1 MSVNIKSIQVWASL
15 LIHSLKKKDS
25 DRPAKYC
32 NLFLLPRCDSF
43 YNIPSSLGNSP
54 KSGIGIG
61 KKAEIVKKI
70 DSPSPNKYNLTSN
83 FDMTKRNVSY
93 GKFALGR

>member
-1 MSVNIKSIQVWASL
+1 M
-15 LIHSLKKKDS
+15 DS
-25 DRPAKYC
+25 QNKNDFDQLAKYC
-32 NLFLLPRCDSF
+32 NNLSYFRCDSF
-43 YNIPSSLGNSP
+43 YNIPSSIGNSP

-61 KKAEIVKKI
+61 KKGDIARKI

>member
-1 MSVNIKSIQVWASL
+1 MDFQN
-15 LIHSLKKKDS
+15 KKGLDQ
-25 DRPAKYC
+25 RAKYC
-32 NLFLLPRCDSF
+32 TNFSYLRCDSF
-43 YNIPSSLGNSP
+43 YNIPTSIGKSP

-61 KKAEIVKKI
+61 KKGDIARRV
-70 DSPSPNKYNLTSN
+70 DSPSPNKYSLTSN